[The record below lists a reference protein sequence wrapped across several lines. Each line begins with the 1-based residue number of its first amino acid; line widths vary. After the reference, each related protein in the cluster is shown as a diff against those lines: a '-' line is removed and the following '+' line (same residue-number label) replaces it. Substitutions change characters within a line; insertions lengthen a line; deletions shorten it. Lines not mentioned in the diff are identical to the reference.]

1 MAITIKDVAKAA
13 GVSVS
18 TVSKILNNSGSISQ
32 NTIDRVNSVI
42 TELHY
47 TPNSRAVSLQK
58 EVQKV
63 LFFDSAWKRRS
74 IQEPTYVRHNVW
86 GLQRTFKK

>member
-32 NTIDRVNSVI
+32 NTINRVNSVI

-47 TPNSRAVSLQK
+47 TPNSRAVSFAK
-58 EVQKV
+58 GSTKSIIFWVFKV
-63 LFFDSAWKRRS
+63 F
-74 IQEPTYVRHNVW
+74 
-86 GLQRTFKK
+86 

>member
-32 NTIDRVNSVI
+32 NTINRVNSVI

-47 TPNSRAVSLQK
+47 NLIREQSVLQK

-63 LFFDSAWKRRS
+63 LFF
-74 IQEPTYVRHNVW
+74 
-86 GLQRTFKK
+86 

>member
-32 NTIDRVNSVI
+32 NTINRVNSVI

-47 TPNSRAVSLQK
+47 TPNSRAVSFAKGSTKSIIFLT
-58 EVQKV
+58 
-63 LFFDSAWKRRS
+63 WKRRS

>member
-32 NTIDRVNSVI
+32 NTIKLSKFSYYR
-42 TELHY
+42 
-47 TPNSRAVSLQK
+47 TPLY
-58 EVQKV
+58 
-63 LFFDSAWKRRS
+63 
-74 IQEPTYVRHNVW
+74 P
-86 GLQRTFKK
+86 

>member
-1 MAITIKDVAKAA
+1 MTITIKDVAKAA

-32 NTIDRVNSVI
+32 NTINRVNSVI

-47 TPNSRAVSLQK
+47 TP
-58 EVQKV
+58 
-63 LFFDSAWKRRS
+63 
-74 IQEPTYVRHNVW
+74 
-86 GLQRTFKK
+86 